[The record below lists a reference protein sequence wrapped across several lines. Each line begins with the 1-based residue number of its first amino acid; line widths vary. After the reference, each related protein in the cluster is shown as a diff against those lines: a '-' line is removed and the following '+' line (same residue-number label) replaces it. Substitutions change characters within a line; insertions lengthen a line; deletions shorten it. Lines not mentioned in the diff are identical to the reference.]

1 MSIVSYWGLLEI
13 SIKAAEVNYKIE
25 DFRQLSLRISAQLD
39 VLRMLFTISQTPSHP
54 SGVGNY
60 SLIIL
65 G

>member
-13 SIKAAEVNYKIE
+13 SINAEVNYKIE